1 VSAQAS
7 SSPSGSSGGTVNA
20 DFNGDDF
27 ADLAIGVPQE
37 AVGTLQRAGAV
48 NVLYGT
54 STGLKA
60 SGSQFWHQDSPGL
73 AGDGAESDDRFGYS
87 LAAADFDG
95 DGYAD
100 LAVGSPTENLE
111 PDSDAGAVNILHGS
125 AAGLTAEGSQSW
137 TQGSLGLGDFDT
149 ASEPN
154 DLFGISLAA
163 ANFGNSAHADL
174 AVGVP
179 GEDMGAVGNAG
190 AVNVIFGTA
199 TGLDMAA
206 AEFWH
211 QDSPGIAGDG
221 VEQSDLF
228 GSAVAAGNLGKTSHA
243 DLAVGVRNEDVGTTS
258 GAGAVNVLYG
268 GLSGLTA
275 TGSQFWHQDRAGIV
289 GDGAEDADQFGVA
302 LAVGNLGKTSHA
314 DLAIGVPEEDVGAT
328 GDAGAVNVLY
338 GSSTGLTASG
348 DQFWHQN
355 SSGVPEAVEAFD
367 SFGSSLA
374 AANFGKSAQ
383 ADVAIAG
390 WEEGVGAITDAG
402 AVNVLYGTSTGLTA
416 SGSQLWHQNSNGI
429 ADAAE
434 EFDNFGFAL
443 AGADFGKAAQADL
456 AVGAWAEDVGT
467 TAAAGAVNV
476 LYGSS
481 TGLTANGDQ
490 FWHQNVAG
498 VNDDG
503 AEQSDVFGGALV
515 GIR

>member
-1 VSAQAS
+1 MPHKGAETMRSDRTMSTAFLRLSVLTLLPLAAVLRPVLPAQAS
-7 SSPSGSSGGTVNA
+7 SSQGGSSSGGTVNA

-87 LAAADFDG
+87 LTAADFDG

-111 PDSDAGAVNILHGS
+111 PDSDAGAVNILYGS

-149 ASEPN
+149 ASEAN
-154 DLFGISLAA
+154 DFFGISLAA

-174 AVGVP
+174 AVGVV
-179 GEDMGAVGNAG
+179 GEDMGGFGNAG

-199 TGLDMAA
+199 TGLDMGA

-211 QDSPGIAGDG
+211 QDSPGVAGDG
-221 VEQSDLF
+221 VEAGDFF
-228 GSAVAAGNLGKTSHA
+228 GNALAAAELGKGSQA
-243 DLAVGVRNEDVGTTS
+243 DLAVGVRDEDVGTTS

-268 GLSGLTA
+268 GLSGLTT
-275 TGSQFWHQDRAGIV
+275 TGSQFWHQDSPGIV
-289 GDGAEDADQFGVA
+289 DSAEGTDWFGVA
-302 LAVGNLGKTSHA
+302 LAVGNFGKTSHA
-314 DLAIGVPEEDVGAT
+314 DLAIGVPEEDVGAI

-355 SSGVPEAVEAFD
+355 SSG
-367 SFGSSLA
+367 
-374 AANFGKSAQ
+374 
-383 ADVAIAG
+383 
-390 WEEGVGAITDAG
+390 
-402 AVNVLYGTSTGLTA
+402 
-416 SGSQLWHQNSNGI
+416 I

-443 AGADFGKAAQADL
+443 AGANFGKATQADL
-456 AVGAWAEDVGT
+456 AVGAWTEDVGT

-481 TGLTANGDQ
+481 TGLTASGDQ

-498 VNDDG
+498 VVDDG